1 MKIKNSAKSFY
12 FAKLILGGLLLSGAC
27 KSLDPNS
34 IPDTIPVPAAYSEMN
49 VPVRIPI
56 GTMENLLNQRIPP
69 VLFQEKAMDLGNG
82 IVGDLNFSRNGM
94 TKIQTVDKDK
104 IQIQL
109 PIRIRGEVGL
119 KPGGLRNLF
128 QAKVPIDQ
136 SFAPIFL
143 INPEVNENWSMG
155 ISDFELVELGGKM
168 SFNVLGMELDL
179 SQMVQNEIR
188 DYASKNLTSK
198 PDLVRLKP
206 LVDQI
211 WKEVGKPVFVE
222 FQGKK
227 MAFSIQPD
235 SVKLSENFSAKGE
248 YHLNLGMKGK
258 VNLHPANAA
267 PSRPSPLPKLT
278 ENKNAK
284 NTLEILIP
292 LRLTY
297 AEIDELLR
305 ENFGNQA
312 IRVNKTTVFRPDNF
326 KSQAYGEKLGIK
338 MDFHAE
344 QSNGK
349 QIKGMLFLVG
359 LPTFDSK
366 EQVLIF
372 DQVNFHL
379 DSDNPRAKT
388 AAALKKGKII
398 RQLNQKL
405 RFPMAEV
412 LAESLGGIQE
422 RLTLETLIADLRI
435 IDLKI
440 FPDGFYPTPSG
451 LEIQLKATG
460 KVDITWK

>member
-1 MKIKNSAKSFY
+1 MKIQNSAKSF
-12 FAKLILGGLLLSGAC
+12 FFTKLILGGLLLSASC
-27 KSLDPNS
+27 RSLDPS
-34 IPDTIPVPAAYSEMN
+34 LSPATIPVPIAYSEVN
-49 VPVRIPI
+49 LPVRIPLA
-56 GTMENLLNQRIPP
+56 TLENLLNQRIPP
-69 VLFQEKAMDLGNG
+69 VLFQESAMDLGNG
-82 IVGDLNFSRNGM
+82 IVGNLNFYRNGI
-94 TKIQTVDKDK
+94 TKIQPVDEDK

-128 QAKVPIDQ
+128 QSKVPLDQ
-136 SFAPIFL
+136 SFTPVFL
-143 INPEVNENWSMG
+143 INPVVNENWSMG
-155 ISDFELVELGGKM
+155 ISEFELLDLGGKM
-168 SFNVLGMELDL
+168 SFSVLGMELDL
-179 SQMVQNEIR
+179 SQMIRNEIR
-188 DYASKNLTSK
+188 DYAATHLTSK

-211 WKEVGKPVFVE
+211 WSEVGRPVFVD

-235 SVKLSENFSAKGE
+235 SVKLSENFSSKGE

-258 VNLHPANAA
+258 VNLHPADAA

-312 IRVNKTTVFRPDNF
+312 IRVNKTTVFRAANF
-326 KSQAYGEKLGIK
+326 KSQAYGEKLGIR
-338 MDFHAE
+338 MDFHAT
-344 QSNGK
+344 QTNGET
-349 QIKGMLFLVG
+349 IDGALFLVG
-359 LPTFDSK
+359 LPGFD
-366 EQVLIF
+366 V
-372 DQVNFHL
+372 DQVNFNL
-379 DSDNPRAKT
+379 KSESGKAKT

-460 KVDITWK
+460 KTDITWK